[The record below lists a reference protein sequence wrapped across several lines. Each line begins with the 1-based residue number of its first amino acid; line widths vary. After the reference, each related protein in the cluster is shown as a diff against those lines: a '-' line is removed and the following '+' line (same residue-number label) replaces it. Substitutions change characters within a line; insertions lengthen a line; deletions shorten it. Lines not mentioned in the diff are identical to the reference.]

1 MGTSVLDRPATY
13 AAPVTHHKRDLPEGE
28 FHLID
33 TGHFALEDKA
43 DEMVPLIRDLLDQ
56 KVARN

>member
-43 DEMVPLIRDLLDQ
+43 DEMVPLIRDF
-56 KVARN
+56 ARN